1 MNSGRPARA
10 GEGRWRTASAVLAE
24 VRRTPGVTRA
34 EVAHRLRLS
43 TGSSTEITARLREL
57 RLLVE
62 SPAAPRG
69 RGRPTAV
76 LRPHPDGPLVLVIEL
91 RHDDWRADVATLDGV
106 LRPFAAGRHGG
117 STSAATGGATSAAT
131 STATGAAISTAT
143 GGPPEPV
150 LAALAEVIADA
161 RRHFGGRLR
170 AVSIAV
176 AATVAD
182 GRLVDASSLG
192 WPPLDLAALTE
203 LPLLIGNDATLAGV
217 AESRTGAATGSRTGL
232 HLLVEAGIGGCL
244 TADGVPVRGATG
256 AAGEYGHLPFA
267 DRALRCHCGAAG
279 CWELEVGGAALAR
292 RLGEP
297 PPASPRGYTV
307 EVLARAEKEPAARA
321 ALVELAVAL
330 GTGIAGLVNLH
341 DPDIVTL
348 GGLAG
353 PVRAAAPAEFAA
365 AYRGG
370 LMAFRRAQSPP
381 VLDASHGEHGPRRG
395 AAAVGLDHVTTEAAL
410 AGWADERSPAAA
422 TTT

>member
-1 MNSGRPARA
+1 
-10 GEGRWRTASAVLAE
+10 
-24 VRRTPGVTRA
+24 VTRA

-76 LRPHPDGPLVLVIEL
+76 LLPHPAGPLVLVIEL
-91 RHDDWRADVATLDGV
+91 RHDDWRAEVATLDGT

-117 STSAATGGATSAAT
+117 AGTGSGA
-131 STATGAAISTAT
+131 
-143 GGPPEPV
+143 PEPV
-150 LAALAEVIADA
+150 LAELGEVIAEA
-161 RRHFGGRLR
+161 RRRFGGRLR
-170 AVSIAV
+170 AVSMAV

-192 WPPLDLAALTE
+192 WPPVDLAALTE
-203 LPLLIGNDATLAGV
+203 LPLLVGNDATLAGV
-217 AESRTGAATGSRTGL
+217 AEARTGAATGSRTGL
-232 HLLVEAGIGGCL
+232 HLLIEAGIGGCL
-244 TADGVPVRGATG
+244 TADGLPVRGATG

-307 EVLARAEKEPAARA
+307 EVLARARTEPAARS
-321 ALVELAVAL
+321 ALVELASAL
-330 GTGIAGLVNLH
+330 AAGIAGLVNVH

-370 LMAFRRAQSPP
+370 LMAFRRAAPPP
-381 VLDASHGEHGPRRG
+381 VMDASHGEHGPRRG

-410 AGWADERSPAAA
+410 AGWADERSPA
-422 TTT
+422 

>member
-1 MNSGRPARA
+1 VNSGRPTRA
-10 GEGRWRTASAVLAE
+10 GDARWRTASAVLAE
-24 VRRTPGVTRA
+24 VRRAPGVTRA

-76 LRPHPDGPLVLVIEL
+76 LRPHPAGPVVLVLEL
-91 RHDDWRADVATLDGV
+91 RHDDWRAEVATLDGA

-117 STSAATGGATSAAT
+117 SRGAGGSPGDAGGA
-131 STATGAAISTAT
+131 GA
-143 GGPPEPV
+143 PEPV
-150 LAALAEVIADA
+150 LAELARVIVRAG
-161 RRHFGGRLR
+161 RRFGGRLR
-170 AVSIAV
+170 AVSMAV

-192 WPPLDLAALTE
+192 WPPVDLTVLTG
-203 LPLLIGNDATLAGV
+203 LPLLVGNDATLAGV
-217 AESRTGAATGSRTGL
+217 AEARTGAATGSRTGL

-244 TADGVPVRGATG
+244 TADGRPVRGATG
-256 AAGEYGHLPFA
+256 AAGEYGHLPFG

-297 PPASPRGYTV
+297 PPGSPRGYTV
-307 EVLARAEKEPAARA
+307 EVLARARTEPPAAA
-321 ALVELAVAL
+321 ALVEVANAL
-330 GTGIAGLVNLH
+330 GYGIAGLVNVH

-365 AYRGG
+365 AYLGG
-370 LMAFRRAQSPP
+370 LMTFRRAEPPP
-381 VLDASHGEHGPRRG
+381 VLDASHGEHGARRG

-410 AGWADERSPAAA
+410 AGWADEQVAA
-422 TTT
+422 TP

>member
-1 MNSGRPARA
+1 MNSGRPTRA
-10 GEGRWRTASAVLAE
+10 GDARWRTASAVLAE
-24 VRRTPGVTRA
+24 VRRAPGVTRA

-76 LRPHPDGPLVLVIEL
+76 LLPHPAGPLVLVIEL
-91 RHDDWRADVATLDGV
+91 RHDDWRAEVATLDGV
-106 LRPFAAGRHGG
+106 LRPFAAGSHGG
-117 STSAATGGATSAAT
+117 PASVVTTGSGA
-131 STATGAAISTAT
+131 
-143 GGPPEPV
+143 PEPV
-150 LAALAEVIADA
+150 LAELAEVIAEA
-161 RRHFGGRLR
+161 RRRFGGRLR
-170 AVSIAV
+170 AVSMAV

-182 GRLVDASSLG
+182 GRLMDASSLG
-192 WPPLDLAALTE
+192 WPPVDLAALTE
-203 LPLLIGNDATLAGV
+203 LPLLVGNDATLAGV
-217 AESRTGAATGSRTGL
+217 AEARTGAATGSRTGL
-232 HLLVEAGIGGCL
+232 HLLIEAGIGGCL
-244 TADGVPVRGATG
+244 TADGLPVRGATG

-292 RLGEP
+292 QLGEP

-307 EVLARAEKEPAARA
+307 EVLARARIEPAARA
-321 ALVELAVAL
+321 ALVEAASALA
-330 GTGIAGLVNLH
+330 TGIAGLVNVH

-365 AYRGG
+365 AYRRG
-370 LMAFRRAQSPP
+370 LMAFRRAAPPP
-381 VLDASHGEHGPRRG
+381 VTDASHGEHGPRRG

-410 AGWADERSPAAA
+410 AGWADEQGPAGPGMREGRR
-422 TTT
+422 TRGPTPFT